1 MKTFLSLITILFIL
15 SIPAQSQIVTVQS
28 GSWTDGATW
37 TGGVIPGSNDDVQ
50 IGSGHL
56 ISVDDTN
63 AVCRTL
69 MFADTSAHI
78 DMNQDSRLSVYGD
91 FTIFDETHNVFSGG
105 WSGTNAILR
114 FTGGATQTI
123 KNFKHLGPSTSFRD
137 IVIDKDS
144 GMVITDTTKLQTI
157 GIQNSFEIIRG
168 EFVLSSQDDLEGRFA
183 VSTNLGATPTIT
195 VHPEGI
201 FRMVGGSSH
210 IRKNTSN
217 EPIGKLIVY
226 GDATV
231 TSSSTNRINLT
242 GIDIEDGGTLFITTG
257 WSTSNRTFNP
267 GVILIKAGG
276 RIRNTTTTNCWVD
289 TTIVELQTGGS
300 YETTSSTT
308 IFPPNFVN
316 NGTVRYMRNSTTLD
330 QVITDM
336 NYHRLEISFANTN
349 TKKVWTLADN
359 RVIADSLEIN
369 NSAELVLQASAPF
382 TVNLGKVLRLTSG
395 KLNNSNPNANIKL
408 SDSAEISRATGEIM
422 NPPQFGTSVDLKYT
436 SSLVSVS
443 TGNEFPDANIVNDLT
458 IYSTGQ
464 VVTLEKNAVVNG
476 DLTLSTGELDNNGS
490 ANDKTFTM
498 ASGSTIRRASG
509 TLSTPPNF
517 AGMVNVDYIST
528 LYHVTTDKEIPAN
541 QTALS
546 NLTLSGD
553 QGITL
558 GSDIYANGTVSV
570 EGSNI
575 ETDEFKV
582 FIRDGGQLIESAGK
596 SVLGKVSATR
606 NLQQGVNETFGGVG
620 LEVNAAGS
628 APGVTEVIRINNPR
642 PAVFGGRRHYEI
654 NPANN
659 TNLNATMKF
668 FYSEDE
674 LGVLNENNLALFKS
688 VDGGANWTKMGGVID
703 AANNNIVLNGISDFS
718 LWAVNDKDTPIVG
731 IRDNELIPA
740 EFTLK
745 QNYPNPFNPTTT
757 IEFTLSEEGMTEL
770 RIFNIIG
777 QEVARLFSENGT
789 SGQLYTVHFNASE
802 LPTGIYFAKLTQGSK
817 QMLRKMILLK

>member
-1 MKTFLSLITILFIL
+1 MKTLLSLMTILFIL
-15 SIPAQSQIVTVQS
+15 SIPVQSQIVTAQS
-28 GSWTDGATW
+28 GSWTEGATW

-69 MFADTSAHI
+69 TFADTSAHI

-91 FTIFDETHNVFSGG
+91 FGIFDETHNVFAGG
-105 WSGTNAILR
+105 WSGTNAIFR
-114 FTGGATQTI
+114 FAGGATQVI
-123 KNFKHLGPSTSFRD
+123 KNFKHLGASTSFRD
-137 IVIDKDS
+137 LVIDKDS

-183 VSTNLGATPTIT
+183 VSANLGAMPTIT

-201 FRMVGGSSH
+201 FRMVGSSSH

-217 EPIGKLIVY
+217 EPIGKMIVF

-267 GVILIKAGG
+267 GVIEIKAGG

-289 TTIVELQTGGS
+289 TTIVELQTGGI

-349 TKKVWTLADN
+349 TKKVWTLAGD
-359 RVIADSLEIN
+359 RVITDSLEIN
-369 NSAELVLQASAPF
+369 NSAELVLQAGSPF
-382 TVNLGKVLRLTSG
+382 SVNIGKVLRLTSG
-395 KLNNSNPNANIKL
+395 KLNNSDPNANLKL
-408 SDSAEISRATGEIM
+408 ADSAEISRATGEIM
-422 NPPQFGTSVDLKYT
+422 NPPQFGNSVDLKYT
-436 SSLVSVS
+436 SSVTSVS
-443 TGNEFPDANIVNDLT
+443 TGNEFPDANIINDLT
-458 IYSTGQ
+458 IFSTEQ

-509 TLSTPPNF
+509 TLSTTPSF

-528 LYHVTTDKEIPAN
+528 LYHVTTDKEIPVN
-541 QTALS
+541 QTALN
-546 NLTLSGD
+546 NLTLTGD

-558 GSDIYANGTVSV
+558 GNDIYANGTVSV

-575 ETDEFKV
+575 ETGEFKL

-596 SVLGKVSATR
+596 SVLGKVTVTR
-606 NLQQGVNETFGGVG
+606 ILQQGVNETFGGVG
-620 LEVNAAGS
+620 LEINAAGGT
-628 APGVTEVIRINNPR
+628 PGVTEVIRINNPR

-654 NPANN
+654 IPANN
-659 TNLNATMKF
+659 SGLNAIMKF
-668 FYSEDE
+668 FYNEDE
-674 LGVLNENNLALFKS
+674 LGTLNENNLALYKS
-688 VDGGANWTKMGGVID
+688 VDNGANWTKMGGVVD
-703 AANNNIVLNGISDFS
+703 AANNNLVLSGINDFS
-718 LWAVNDKDTPIVG
+718 LWGVNDKDTPVVG
-731 IRDNELIPA
+731 VKDKEMIPG
-740 EFTLK
+740 EFRLS

-777 QEVARLFSENGT
+777 QEVAKLFSENGKA
-789 SGQLYTVHFNASE
+789 GQLYTIHFNASE
-802 LPTGIYFAKLTQGSK
+802 LPSGIYFARLMQGSR
-817 QMLRKMILLK
+817 QMMKKMILMK